1 MSLFLLPTLSLLVP
15 QLVRPVVIVCG
26 PGEVLQ
32 VWCCLLCFTCRAET
46 CWDQDAMGR
55 LKLSIYFWILFIL
68 RKISEHSVICD
79 YEAEEFAQ
87 VSEALRYSRG
97 VPCEL
102 KVV

>member
-1 MSLFLLPTLSLLVP
+1 
-15 QLVRPVVIVCG
+15 
-26 PGEVLQ
+26 
-32 VWCCLLCFTCRAET
+32 
-46 CWDQDAMGR
+46 MGR